1 MAQLLSQC
9 HEVLNGIF
17 QGVDP
22 EDLAS
27 LSKTCRLFNG
37 FIKNDRLLWKDM
49 YLRNYVRRPKR
60 YRSHQLTPA
69 GPLVLGTGAA

>member
-17 QGVDP
+17 QGVEP

-27 LSKTCRLFNG
+27 LSKTCRLLNS
-37 FIKNDRLLWKDM
+37 FIRNDRLLWKDV
-49 YLRNYVRRPKR
+49 YLKNYVRHHKA
-60 YRSHQLTPA
+60 T
-69 GPLVLGTGAA
+69 